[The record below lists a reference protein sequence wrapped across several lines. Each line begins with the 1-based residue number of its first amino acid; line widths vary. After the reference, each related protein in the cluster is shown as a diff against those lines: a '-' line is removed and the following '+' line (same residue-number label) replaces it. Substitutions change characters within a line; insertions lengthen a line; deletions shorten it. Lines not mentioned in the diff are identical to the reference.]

1 MLKKRYLYILYNTKT
16 NLVFNKKLKKI
27 LKLQIIVELRI
38 IKLFQ
43 MIKILFNL
51 IEIITIS
58 LYNYEIL
65 YKPNYLVLEKPL
77 LKV

>member
-1 MLKKRYLYILYNTKT
+1 MYNTKT

-65 YKPNYLVLEKPL
+65 YKIWLFF
-77 LKV
+77 

>member
-58 LYNYEIL
+58 LYNYEIFT
-65 YKPNYLVLEKPL
+65 K
-77 LKV
+77 